1 LDTEIKADQY
11 AMNVS
16 LSGCVP
22 FYNNKLT
29 IVSALQSLADQS
41 LPIDE
46 VFGLDDGSTD
56 GGHQLLEAHGFRCL
70 HQPANLG
77 RGAAR
82 LRAMTEAS
90 GELVVCCDAT
100 NVLPKEFVVSLLHWF
115 DDPKVAAVY
124 GWIQDPHPR
133 GAVSRWRARH
143 LFKAGHPMK
152 VARRA
157 TLITYGTILR
167 RAAVLQVGNFNPDL
181 PHSED
186 TELGRRLIQ
195 AGYDVVAD
203 PSVPVLC
210 NVQNSLWQ
218 VLERYSR
225 WYFGDDQHLSCSDFV
240 RSVAYS
246 LKVMIPQDLRE
257 CDAQAGLI
265 SLLLPYYRL
274 WRSV

>member
-1 LDTEIKADQY
+1 MKI
-11 AMNVS
+11 S

-22 FYNNKLT
+22 FYNNKST
-29 IVSALQSLADQS
+29 IVSALQSLVHQS
-41 LPIDE
+41 LPIDD

-56 GGHQLLEAHGFRCL
+56 GGQQLLEAHGFRCL

-82 LRAMTEAS
+82 LRVMSEAT

-100 NVLPKEFVVSLLHWF
+100 NVLPKEFVGSLVHWF

-167 RAAVLQVGNFNPDL
+167 RAAVLQVGNFNPNL

-186 TELGRRLIQ
+186 TELGIRLIQ

-203 PSVPVLC
+203 PSVPVFC
-210 NVQNSLWQ
+210 NVRNSLWQ
-218 VLERYSR
+218 VLERYCR
-225 WYFGDDQHLSCSDFV
+225 WYFGDDHHLSCSCFAK
-240 RSVAYS
+240 SVVYS
-246 LKVMIPQDLRE
+246 LRVMFPEDLKAL
-257 CDAQAGLI
+257 DVQAGLI
-265 SLLLPYYRL
+265 SLLLPYYRF
-274 WRSV
+274 WRSLYS